1 MYKSCMIFWAKM
13 KCPKF
18 EPVFPQQTSARTTN
32 GPAPPPQFW
41 RLGVMAMDLAR
52 QGGYIQW
59 LGGFRS
65 HWGTYTPY

>member
-1 MYKSCMIFWAKM
+1 MIFFGPKM

-41 RLGVMAMDLAR
+41 RLGVMAMDSCQAGR
-52 QGGYIQW
+52 ITSSG
-59 LGGFRS
+59 
-65 HWGTYTPY
+65 